1 MRILFLT
8 ANQAWVV
15 VLGESIIDL
24 DDERFFESLSDL
36 KFMLRCKGLTVRRGK
51 VVPIGHPFGDK

>member
-15 VLGESIIDL
+15 VLGDGIIDL
-24 DDERFFESLSDL
+24 DGERFFSDL
-36 KFMLRCKGLTVRRGK
+36 ADLKWVLRLKGLTIRRGK
-51 VVPIGHPFGDK
+51 VVPIGHPFGDN